1 MVLDFQTYIIIRMFV
16 YINNQFILSEKAQ
29 ISPFDRGFLFADGV
43 YESIRTYNKK
53 LFMFE
58 EHLNRL
64 KRSLKETRIDFND
77 FESLNDI
84 IHELINKNNIDKE
97 ALVYLQITRGAVLTR
112 THCFPQEKI
121 PPTIFISVKEFEG
134 NIKEQIQGVKV
145 ILQEDIRWF
154 RCDIKST
161 SLLPVVLAN
170 QRAKEYG
177 AAEAI
182 LVRDGMITEGTHTNF
197 FAVKNETLYTAPA
210 SRLILE
216 GITRRIVLEI
226 CEKLKIDHRE
236 EFINKDNLKNFNEFF
251 ITSTTK
257 EITPVT
263 MIDYWKINDGKP
275 GKITK
280 SLQTFLRKETED
292 Y

>member
-1 MVLDFQTYIIIRMFV
+1 MLVFLNDKII
-16 YINNQFILSEKAQ
+16 Q
-29 ISPFDRGFLFADGV
+29 IEESHLSPFDRGFLFADGV

-53 LFMFE
+53 LFRYTD
-58 EHLNRL
+58 HLNRL
-64 KRSLKETRIDFND
+64 KRSLKETRIDFNRLS
-77 FESLNDI
+77 SLENI
-84 IHELINKNNIDKE
+84 IYELIKKNNIE
-97 ALVYLQITRGAVLTR
+97 NETLVYLQITRGAAYPR
-112 THCFPQEKI
+112 THSFSKEKTT
-121 PPTIFISVKEFEG
+121 PTLFISVKEF
-134 NIKEQIQGVKV
+134 KEDSDEQSTGVKV
-145 ILQEDIRWF
+145 ILQEDIRWL

-170 QRAKEYG
+170 QKATEEG

-197 FAVKNETLYTAPA
+197 FAVKDETIYTAPK

-216 GITRRIVLEI
+216 GITRKVVLEF
-226 CEKLKIDHRE
+226 CEKFKIDLKE
-236 EFINKDNLKNFNEFF
+236 EFIEKDNLKNFTEFF

-263 MIDYWKINDGKP
+263 TIDYWTINDGEP

-280 SLQTFLRKETED
+280 SLQSVFKKITED

>member
-1 MVLDFQTYIIIRMFV
+1 MIVFL
-16 YINNQFILSEKAQ
+16 NNKFIPVTEAV

-53 LFMFE
+53 LFRYE
-58 EHLNRL
+58 DHLARL
-64 KRSLKETRIDFND
+64 KRSLKETRLDFKELDSIENIIY
-77 FESLNDI
+77 ELMIKNDI
-84 IHELINKNNIDKE
+84 EDE
-97 ALVYLQITRGAVLTR
+97 ALAYLQITRGTAIPR
-112 THCFPQEKI
+112 THSFPKEKI
-121 PPTIFISVKEFEG
+121 SPTLFISVQELKENTE
-134 NIKEQIQGVKV
+134 EQSSGVKV
-145 ILQEDIRWF
+145 IFQEDVRWL

-161 SLLPVVLAN
+161 SLLPVVLAS
-170 QRAKEYG
+170 QKATEQG

-182 LVRDGMITEGTHTNF
+182 LVRDGLITEGTHTNF
-197 FAVKNETLYTAPA
+197 FAVKDETIFTAPK

-216 GITRRIVLEI
+216 GITRKVVLEF
-226 CEKLKIDHRE
+226 CDKFKIDYRE
-236 EFINKDNLKNFNEFF
+236 EFIEKDDLKSFNEFF

-263 MIDYWKINDGKP
+263 MIDYWTINDGEP

-280 SLQTFLRKETED
+280 SLQSVFRKIAED

>member
-1 MVLDFQTYIIIRMFV
+1 MLVFLNDKIIPIEEPC
-16 YINNQFILSEKAQ
+16 L
-29 ISPFDRGFLFADGV
+29 SPFDRGFLFADGV

-53 LFMFE
+53 LFRYTD
-58 EHLNRL
+58 HLNRL
-64 KRSLKETRIDFND
+64 KRSLKETRIDFNRLS
-77 FESLNDI
+77 SLENI
-84 IHELINKNNIDKE
+84 IYELIKKNNIE
-97 ALVYLQITRGAVLTR
+97 NETLVYLQITRGSAYPR
-112 THCFPQEKI
+112 THSFSKEKTK
-121 PPTIFISVKEFEG
+121 PTLFIYVKGF
-134 NIKEQIQGVKV
+134 KEDYEEQSRGVKV
-145 ILQEDIRWF
+145 ILQEDVRWL

-170 QRAKEYG
+170 QKASEEG

-197 FAVKNETLYTAPA
+197 FAVKDETIYTAPK

-216 GITRRIVLEI
+216 GITRKVVLEF
-226 CEKLKIDHRE
+226 CEKFKIDLKE
-236 EFINKDNLKNFNEFF
+236 EFIEKDNLKNFTEFF

-263 MIDYWKINDGKP
+263 TIDYWTVNEGEP
-275 GKITK
+275 GKITR
-280 SLQTFLRKETED
+280 SLQSVFKKITED

>member
-1 MVLDFQTYIIIRMFV
+1 MLVFLNDKIIPIEEPC
-16 YINNQFILSEKAQ
+16 L
-29 ISPFDRGFLFADGV
+29 SPFDRGFLFADGV

-53 LFMFE
+53 LFRYTD
-58 EHLNRL
+58 HLNRL
-64 KRSLKETRIDFND
+64 KRSLNETRIDFNRLS
-77 FESLNDI
+77 SLENI
-84 IHELINKNNIDKE
+84 IYELIKKNNIE
-97 ALVYLQITRGAVLTR
+97 NETLVYLQITRGSAYPR
-112 THCFPQEKI
+112 THSFSKEKTK
-121 PPTIFISVKEFEG
+121 PTLFIYVKGF
-134 NIKEQIQGVKV
+134 KEDYEEQSRGVKV
-145 ILQEDIRWF
+145 ILQEDVRWL

-170 QRAKEYG
+170 QKASEEG

-197 FAVKNETLYTAPA
+197 FAVKDETIYTAPK

-216 GITRRIVLEI
+216 GITRKVVLEF
-226 CEKLKIDHRE
+226 CEKFKIDLKE
-236 EFINKDNLKNFNEFF
+236 EFIEKDNLKNFTEFF

-263 MIDYWKINDGKP
+263 TIDYWTINDGEP

-280 SLQTFLRKETED
+280 SLQSVFKKITED